1 MAENTTTLVTLDN
14 LSDHTD
20 EIKSILQQVRA
31 YIDKQDSAKVDKVT
45 GKQLSMNDYTT
56 AEKTKLSS
64 IEKGAQKNTV
74 TGVKG
79 NAEASYRTG
88 NINITPADIGAATT
102 AVATTSSDGLM
113 SSTDKQNLTDTVNT
127 MNVLIDRW
135 VQTNLTA
142 GMSRIDGD
150 PDPAAETLYGAAQVR
165 EIGKHLRLKV
175 IKNGEVIKTAAAG
188 RLTLATN
195 GEDIAIDGSEGDVML
210 GFDCDTYLLKASEEI
225 DSVKHNMM
233 GVSLAPA
240 SWQGHTSKK
249 FRPWAI
255 TPCETVHAQIFDD
268 VRPQAHCIYNT
279 SVTGTYSTPVA
290 LFAEKLYTGGGGL
303 RTVGISGISVI
314 QAAQAKNAD
323 AATCFPYMP
332 SYYEFEEFMRVMMY
346 SECGTKNTTAK
357 DIFGV
362 GCTPADPTSSTTFYD
377 TAMSADSGIKIITTG
392 GTESYM
398 SIWGLLK
405 VNSSDK
411 ATLVTRGINSSVYN
425 FIPNLEEQRLLDGIA
440 KAGLVSY
447 IGNYQAIFSY
457 DDSGNVVVVTDGS
470 VNPSTGAGMTAG
482 KRYYVVRSVPN
493 CEGMADGVMTAVI
506 NCYVKLT
513 CNSGVCDAS
522 GNDISGASAIFKFSL
537 GIYRGWSI
545 PLRGTFRFISGMAYT
560 IRNEGGTYKN
570 SFYCCE
576 RPEDM
581 QPLTNTTIYGPI
593 GTKFNALKGMHKFI
607 TEGLVCSS
615 FWAKSA
621 DYNLS
626 LFCYLTHGGRMHTH
640 ECAFIHRDN
649 CIGGAPGDGRLAE
662 GYECVNASLSGCDAG
677 NYNTST
683 STLQSNLALSNV
695 NIILSGAFAA
705 YPIVEQSE

>member
-1 MAENTTTLVTLDN
+1 MALLQANEIDAGGGYFTDRGAWVDGFTEIADGISFTGYAINDRVHTSKGIYVSLKDENTTNPD
-14 LSDHTD
+14 TD
-20 EIKSILQQVRA
+20 T
-31 YIDKQDSAKVDKVT
+31 T
-45 GKQLSMNDYTT
+45 GSW
-56 AEKTKLSS
+56 
-64 IEKGAQKNTV
+64 
-74 TGVKG
+74 
-79 NAEASYRTG
+79 RTDFSFTD
-88 NINITPADIGAATT
+88 INAATKAANT
-102 AVATTSSDGLM
+102 AAKDAVT
-113 SSTDKQNLTDTVNT
+113 TVNA
-127 MNVLIDRW
+127 LIDAW
-135 VQTNLTA
+135 VQTNPVA

-150 PDPAAETLYGAAQVR
+150 SDPAAETLYGAAQVR

-175 IKNGEVIKTAAAG
+175 IKNGEVVKTAAAG

-195 GEDIAIDGSEGDVML
+195 GDAIAIDGTEGDVML
-210 GFDCDTYLLKASEEI
+210 GFDCDTHLLKASEEI

-240 SWQGHTSKK
+240 SWQGHVSKK

-255 TPCETVHAQIFDD
+255 TPCETVQAQLSDD
-268 VRPQAHCIYNT
+268 VRSQAHCIYNT
-279 SVTGTYSTPVA
+279 SVAGSYSTPTA
-290 LFAEKLYTGGGGL
+290 LFAEKLYNGGGGL
-303 RTVGISGISVI
+303 RTTGVSGISVI

-323 AATCFPYMP
+323 ANTCKPYMG
-332 SYYEFEEFMRVMMY
+332 SYYEFEEFIRVLMY

-357 DIFGV
+357 DILGP
-362 GCTPADPTSSTTFYD
+362 GCTPTDATSATTFYD
-377 TAMSADSGIKIITTG
+377 AAISADSGIKIITAG

-398 SIWGLLK
+398 SIWGTLK
-405 VNSSDK
+405 LNSS
-411 ATLVTRGINSSVYN
+411 ATATQALNGINASSYN

-440 KAGLVSY
+440 KAGLVSH
-447 IGNYQAIFSY
+447 IGNYLAVFSY

-522 GNDISGASAIFKFSL
+522 GNDISGASVIFKFSL

-570 SFYCCE
+570 RFYCCE

-581 QPLTNTTIYGPI
+581 QPLTNTTIYGTI
-593 GTKFNALKGMHKFI
+593 GTEFNALKGMRKFI
-607 TEGLVCSS
+607 TDGIS
-615 FWAKSA
+615 FGTGYAKNA
-621 DYNLS
+621 NYNYS
-626 LFCYLTHGGRMHTH
+626 LFCYLTIGGGLHSH
-640 ECAFIHRDN
+640 ECAHIWKDY
-649 CIGGAPGDGRLAE
+649 CWGAGTNGKPTD
-662 GYECVNASLSGCDAG
+662 GYECVNAPFGGCSANFGFASASALRSDFALSGGAG
-677 NYNTST
+677 SY
-683 STLQSNLALSNV
+683 A
-695 NIILSGAFAA
+695 GAFAA